1 MTERCQIR
9 FRGKIQELY
18 DRATGEAIYPRT
30 CTEAVHDSQGRD
42 LETRLASVEKDTDDK
57 LADYATATQL
67 RDGLATKQDAL
78 TVTDDLEL
86 TAGGVLSVAERARRE
101 VFDDMWTLAGGIV
114 VEPGAHYA
122 LNGTTGIIYPEAMKI
137 MDCRQ
142 QQVLSATGLKTAFDA
157 SIVGVLKAIF
167 PFKLK
172 YQGGTTQFL
181 FYGQKLITKA
191 VWPSSSATSDAQFM
205 FDGCVALKEI
215 QGTIIFE
222 STCNVD
228 YTFRGCVALEDVSV
242 TLRRA
247 SISFADSPK
256 LSINSVRNINR
267 GGNFTAAITI
277 TVHPD
282 VFAKLTGD
290 TSNAAA
296 AALTEEELAQWAQ
309 ALDAA
314 MKKNI
319 TFATI

>member
-1 MTERCQIR
+1 M
-9 FRGKIQELY
+9 
-18 DRATGEAIYPRT
+18 
-30 CTEAVHDSQGRD
+30 EAVHDSQGRD

-57 LADYATATQL
+57 LTDYATATQL

-122 LNGTTGIIYPEAMKI
+122 LNGTTGITYPEAMK
-137 MDCRQ
+137 M
-142 QQVLSATGLKTAFDA
+142 
-157 SIVGVLKAIF
+157 KAIF

-228 YTFRGCVALEDVSV
+228 YTFRGCVALEEVSV

-267 GGNFTAAITI
+267 EKNDTAAITV

-296 AALTEEELAQWAQ
+296 AALTEAELALWAQ

>member
-1 MTERCQIR
+1 MIMA
-9 FRGKIQELY
+9 KIQELY
-18 DRATGEAIYPRT
+18 DRATDKAIYPRT

-57 LADYATATQL
+57 LADCATATQL
-67 RDGLATKQDAL
+67 RDGLATKQDVL

-122 LNGTTGIIYPEAMKI
+122 LNGTTGITYPEAMKI

-142 QQVLSATGLKTAFDA
+142 QQILSATGLKTAFDA

-167 PFKLK
+167 PFKIK

-181 FYGQKLITKA
+181 CSKQKLITKF
-191 VWPSSSATSDAQFM
+191 VWPTNCTTTDAQYM
-205 FDGCVALKEI
+205 FDGCTALKEI

-228 YTFRGCVALEDVSV
+228 YTFRGCVALEEVSV

-267 GGNFTAAITI
+267 EKNYTAAITV

-296 AALTEEELAQWAQ
+296 AALTEAELALWAQ

>member
-1 MTERCQIR
+1 
-9 FRGKIQELY
+9 
-18 DRATGEAIYPRT
+18 
-30 CTEAVHDSQGRD
+30 
-42 LETRLASVEKDTDDK
+42 
-57 LADYATATQL
+57 
-67 RDGLATKQDAL
+67 
-78 TVTDDLEL
+78 
-86 TAGGVLSVAERARRE
+86 
-101 VFDDMWTLAGGIV
+101 
-114 VEPGAHYA
+114 
-122 LNGTTGIIYPEAMKI
+122 
-137 MDCRQ
+137 
-142 QQVLSATGLKTAFDA
+142 
-157 SIVGVLKAIF
+157 
-167 PFKLK
+167 
-172 YQGGTTQFL
+172 
-181 FYGQKLITKA
+181 
-191 VWPSSSATSDAQFM
+191 M
-205 FDGCVALKEI
+205 FDGCTALKEI

-319 TFATI
+319 SFATI